1 MISNKFK
8 KIDKYT
14 ESNSKM
20 AVSFGGDG
28 RISFSEKCWSGLSIF
43 KTGNDYSNVRV
54 EPRLWIEQEEVER
67 VVVGELGSGLVGG
80 TKGKSKK
87 TTTVKKTTVKQLAFV
102 FENTNKNNQDNL
114 KLQSPKTG
122 KQKYISGKGYLQ
134 KNNFLRHLIN
144 HPVTFQ
150 HDAVSFDGT
159 TKTASLHDVIVV
171 DLLKKG
177 KNKIQK

>member
-20 AVSFGGDG
+20 AVAFGGDG
-28 RISFSEKCWSGLSIF
+28 RISFSEKCWSGV
-43 KTGNDYSNVRV
+43 NVEGDVIRV
-54 EPRLWIEQEEVER
+54 EPRLWIEQEDVQR
-67 VVVGELGSGLVGG
+67 VVEE
-80 TKGKSKK
+80 KSTGNKK
-87 TTTVKKTTVKQLAFV
+87 ETTVKKTTVKQLAFV
-102 FENTNKNNQDNL
+102 FEKGSKENQDNL

-159 TKTASLHDVIVV
+159 KAKGNDVIVV

-177 KNKIQK
+177 RNKIQK